1 MPTKKS
7 KPIKDLSAKQWDRV
21 ERAVGGALMY
31 PADLG
36 LIGVAMQT
44 VDIDRTIALHA
55 LDQAV
60 GRDGHDADGNHVRIA
75 PTGGYTDELVDGV
88 VSTVKVRRKQLAKIR

>member
-1 MPTKKS
+1 MPAKKS
-7 KPIKDLSAKQWDRV
+7 KPIKDLTAKQWDRV
-21 ERAVGGALMY
+21 EQAVGGALMR
-31 PADLG
+31 PAELG
-36 LIGVAMQT
+36 IIGVAMQS

-60 GRDGHDADGNHVRIA
+60 GRDGHDADGNFIRVS

-88 VSTVKVRRKQLAKIR
+88 VSTVKVRKRQLAKIR